1 MTAADSQNARAINHT
16 TLWPRY
22 RVAELNILLLDL
34 VNADLQKLFEQ
45 QLAQSLDALNSKLG
59 DPPLVEHGQFTP

>member
-1 MTAADSQNARAINHT
+1 MAAADSQNDRAINQT
-16 TLWPRY
+16 TLWPRH

-34 VNADLQKLFEQ
+34 VNADLQQLFEQ

-59 DPPLVEHGQFTP
+59 DPPPVEHGHFTP